1 MVESLMKAKDGFS
14 LIELLVVISTVSIL
28 MAVLMPAITGARQ
41 QARAVTCRSNLRQ
54 LVLANIEYSNDNDGF
69 FVPAAEDLWFSF
81 PGTTQAG
88 YYRWHGKRNGPN
100 EQFDPLKGLLAYYL
114 GDGKIKECPQRVDF
128 TKDQAGD
135 INFELG
141 CGGYGYNMAYIGSR
155 LAMPG
160 AMNPNLRY
168 AQTIR
173 VAEIKKPDATLMFA
187 DTAFYQKDNQNNWY
201 LIEYSFAEPPFVVS
215 GGRIYERSN
224 PSPSIHF
231 RHRGM
236 TNVGW
241 ADGHIEP
248 RKMAKI
254 PTRQGYTA
262 EMVGKNMGWFEPVDN
277 TPFDLK

>member
-1 MVESLMKAKDGFS
+1 MRNKSGFS

-28 MAVLMPAITGARQ
+28 IAVLMPAMTGARQ
-41 QARAVTCRSNLRQ
+41 NARAVTCRSNLRQ
-54 LVLANIEYSNDNDGF
+54 LVLANTEYSNDNDGF
-69 FVPAAEDLWFSF
+69 FVPAAEDMMTSIG
-81 PGTTQAG
+81 PGQAG
-88 YYRWHGKRNGPN
+88 YRRWHGVRDSYATPFN
-100 EQFDPLKGLLAYYL
+100 PLKGPLAYYL

-128 TKDQAGD
+128 TKDLAGD

-160 AMNPNLRY
+160 AMDPNRRY
-168 AQTIR
+168 AETIR
-173 VAEIKKPDATLMFA
+173 VAEIKRPEATLMFA
-187 DTAFYQKDNQNNWY
+187 DTAFYKENQGNWY
-201 LIEYSFAEPPFVVS
+201 LVEYSFAEPPFVVS
-215 GGRIYERSN
+215 GGKVNEKSH

-248 RKMAKI
+248 RPMAKI
-254 PTRQGYTA
+254 PIRQGYTA
-262 EMVGKNMGWFEPVDN
+262 AMMNMNLGWFEPVDN